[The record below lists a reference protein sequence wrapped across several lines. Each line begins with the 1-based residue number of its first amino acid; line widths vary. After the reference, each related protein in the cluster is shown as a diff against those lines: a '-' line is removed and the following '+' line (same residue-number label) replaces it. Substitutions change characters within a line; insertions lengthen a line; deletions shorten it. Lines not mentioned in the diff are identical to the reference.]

1 MTLEEFNDRGYRIL
15 AQEPVYET
23 HPVSLKPNKT
33 LEDCTY
39 DEVINRYSSNE
50 QKTYYDILDP
60 SGDLISPYRP
70 TLFTTE
76 DVLDFIHNLKED

>member
-15 AQEPVYET
+15 AQQPVYET
-23 HPVSLKPNKT
+23 HPVNLKPNKT
-33 LEDCTY
+33 LKDCTY
-39 DEVINRYSSNE
+39 DEVIDRYSSNE
-50 QKTYYDILDP
+50 QKTYYDILDS
-60 SGDLISPYRP
+60 SGDLISPHRP